1 MKTNKKL
8 NRPKFSIITVT
19 LNSEKLIDE
28 TIKSLFN
35 QTFDNYELIII
46 DGDSNDKTLEIIKSY
61 NKKNIV
67 IISEPDKGIYD
78 AMNKGIS
85 LSKGE
90 YINFLNSGDKF
101 ANENVLE
108 KVYNSIKTKPNLVYG
123 DINIFKNK
131 KFSKEQ
137 LSLDFDL
144 QNLVE
149 KGTGV
154 LCHQSMFVL
163 NENIPLY
170 NLKYKYKAE
179 LNWYFDLLKLKNF
192 TYQKLKFKIVDY
204 DMGGFGQKNFLK
216 NRIDWLRVIVHR
228 FGYKTL
234 FQSKI
239 IIYLYY
245 NSFYKYPLLKYL
257 HPFNLSIYKYVKY
270 IFIILLKVKKRIY
283 EKLP

>member
-108 KVYNSIKTKPNLVYG
+108 KVYNSIKTKPNLVY
-123 DINIFKNK
+123 
-131 KFSKEQ
+131 
-137 LSLDFDL
+137 
-144 QNLVE
+144 
-149 KGTGV
+149 
-154 LCHQSMFVL
+154 
-163 NENIPLY
+163 
-170 NLKYKYKAE
+170 
-179 LNWYFDLLKLKNF
+179 
-192 TYQKLKFKIVDY
+192 
-204 DMGGFGQKNFLK
+204 
-216 NRIDWLRVIVHR
+216 
-228 FGYKTL
+228 
-234 FQSKI
+234 
-239 IIYLYY
+239 
-245 NSFYKYPLLKYL
+245 
-257 HPFNLSIYKYVKY
+257 
-270 IFIILLKVKKRIY
+270 
-283 EKLP
+283 

>member
-1 MKTNKKL
+1 M
-8 NRPKFSIITVT
+8 KFSIIIVT
-19 LNSEKLIDE
+19 LNSEKYIEKTLESIF
-28 TIKSLFN
+28 S
-35 QTFDNYELIII
+35 QTYSNYEVLII
-46 DGDSNDKTLEIIKSY
+46 DGMSTDKTLNIIESY
-61 NKKNIV
+61 KNKITL
-67 IISEPDKGIYD
+67 IISEKDLGIYD

-85 LSKGE
+85 LSKGK
-90 YINFLNSGDKF
+90 YINFLNTGDKYF
-101 ANENVLE
+101 NENVLE

-123 DINIFKNK
+123 DINIFNNNK
-131 KFSKEQ
+131 YIKEQ
-137 LSLDFDL
+137 ISLDFNF
-144 QNLVE
+144 QNLIK

-204 DMGGFGQKNFLK
+204 DMSGFGQINFLK
-216 NRIDWLRVIVHR
+216 NRIDWLKLIVDR

-234 FQSKI
+234 FKSKL

-245 NSFYKYPLLKYL
+245 NSFYKYPLLKHL
-257 HPFNLSIYKYVKY
+257 HLVFQLIYN
-270 IFIILLKVKKRIY
+270 ILTSPLILFRKLKKKIH